1 MHLLDSLPGP
11 SYHWGA
17 FTARAPDH
25 AITNYGGLVMR
36 TRMVLTLVLL
46 MLVPTTVTLAA
57 DVVELTVDDVRNLK
71 GTGDDGKGNTADDT
85 WQFWFELVAP
95 ADKFLHLDIAT
106 ETMPKTQ
113 RENGIPRKVTG
124 PIGGFMPNKA
134 DTEGWIYHS
143 DWDGRM
149 EGAWG
154 DKKANKVLLHPYV
167 EKRAHRACA
176 VTYTVPKAGTY
187 KITGAVTDGAVVKH
201 KLHKGFLAKVC
212 AGKLQGKFMVCTKE
226 LASAGPIGD
235 EVGPDS
241 GTFKVDSV
249 QLEKGNL
256 IVLYVHP
263 NGWWGTDLMQIDSFK
278 IEYLGEAAP

>member
-1 MHLLDSLPGP
+1 
-11 SYHWGA
+11 
-17 FTARAPDH
+17 
-25 AITNYGGLVMR
+25 MR
-36 TRMVLTLVLL
+36 TLIVLTVALLVFAPSR
-46 MLVPTTVTLAA
+46 VAPAA
-57 DVVELTVDDVRNLK
+57 DAVKLTVDDVRNLK
-71 GTGDDGKGNTADDT
+71 GTGPDGKGNTLDDT

-95 ADKFLHLDIAT
+95 ADKFLHLDLAT
-106 ETMPKTQ
+106 ESMPKAQ
-113 RENGIPRKVTG
+113 REKGIPRKVTG

-154 DKKANKVLLHPYV
+154 DKKANKVYLHPYV

-176 VTYTVPKAGTY
+176 LTYTVPKSGKY

-201 KLHKGFLAKVC
+201 KLHKGFLVKVC
-212 AGKLQGKFMVCTKE
+212 AGKLDGKFMVCTKD
-226 LASAGPIGD
+226 LAGVGPIGD

-241 GTFKVDSV
+241 GEFTVDSAE
-249 QLEKGNL
+249 LKKGDL

-263 NGWWGTDLMQIDSFK
+263 NGWWGTDLMQIDSFQ